1 MAPLISNI
9 SEIISF
15 LDTQAEI
22 INEKNHL
29 QIHRFESLKNSQEGD
44 MTFCV
49 YTNQSGIDLINQ
61 SKASI
66 IICSIELPVNQLHS
80 NATLILV
87 KNPRL
92 YFIKCVKKFASKNLI
107 PKIHQNTI
115 IKTNNI
121 GKNVSIGPFCYIE
134 ENVVIGDN
142 CTIFGGVQI
151 FNGTKIGNNTRI
163 FPSVIIGD
171 ASFGPQRSKSM
182 TLETCDHLGGVVIG
196 NNVEIGSNTSI
207 LPGMIDDTIIGDG
220 TKISSQVYIG
230 SGMKIGN
237 NCMITGHTWFGGM
250 SILED
255 NVYVAPGAIIRNKIK
270 ISKNAFV
277 GMGSVIIKDVS
288 ENTTVIGIPG
298 KSIDYN
304 SDGNAINNIR

>member
-1 MAPLISNI
+1 
-9 SEIISF
+9 
-15 LDTQAEI
+15 
-22 INEKNHL
+22 
-29 QIHRFESLKNSQEGD
+29 
-44 MTFCV
+44 
-49 YTNQSGIDLINQ
+49 
-61 SKASI
+61 
-66 IICSIELPVNQLHS
+66 
-80 NATLILV
+80 
-87 KNPRL
+87 
-92 YFIKCVKKFASKNLI
+92 
-107 PKIHQNTI
+107 
-115 IKTNNI
+115 
-121 GKNVSIGPFCYIE
+121 
-134 ENVVIGDN
+134 
-142 CTIFGGVQI
+142 
-151 FNGTKIGNNTRI
+151 
-163 FPSVIIGD
+163 
-171 ASFGPQRSKSM
+171 M

-277 GMGSVIIKDVS
+277 GMGAVITKDIS

>member
-1 MAPLISNI
+1 MTTLISNI

-15 LDTQAEI
+15 LDTDTKI
-22 INEKNHL
+22 INEKDHHY
-29 QIHRFESLKNSQEGD
+29 IHRFQSLKNSQEGD
-44 MTFCV
+44 LTFCV
-49 YTNQSGIDLINQ
+49 FANQNGIDLINQ

-66 IICSIELPVNQLHS
+66 IICSIELPINQLNS

-92 YFIKCVKKFASKNLI
+92 CFIKCVKKFALKDVL
-107 PKIHQNTI
+107 PMIHQNAI

-134 ENVVIGDN
+134 ENVTIGDN
-142 CTIFGGVQI
+142 CIIFGGVQI
-151 FNGTKIGNNTRI
+151 FNGTKIGNNTKI
-163 FPSVIIGD
+163 SPSVIIGD
-171 ASFGPQRSKSM
+171 ANFGPQRSKSM
-182 TLETCDHLGGVVIG
+182 ALETCNHLGGVMIG

-207 LPGMIDDTIIGDG
+207 LPGMLDDTIIGDG

-237 NCMITGHTWFGGM
+237 NCNITGQTFFGGM

-288 ENTTVIGIPG
+288 ENATVIGIPG
-298 KSIDYN
+298 KTIEHN
-304 SDGNAINNIR
+304 SDNNAINNIQ